1 MKVGGRQCLV
11 CDCEGTM
18 PLDAAALAR
27 ALGTAAEPIVHHQL
41 CRRQIDAVR
50 AEAARGADLLIACTQ
65 EAPLF
70 AETLAAAGASATFV
84 NIRERAG
91 WSDEGAEATPKI
103 AALLAEA
110 AELVAPATT
119 VTTLS
124 QGRCLVLGAGEV
136 AMAAA
141 GQLADRLSVT
151 LLLSDAGDLLPP
163 SRVAFPILAGT
174 VRAASGHLGAFTL
187 EVLGLRAMRVSSRD
201 RLHLD
206 DGPGQAT
213 LEADLIVDLRHGQP
227 LFTAHGRRDGYLR
240 AEPSDPVAIQR
251 ALFDAVGLVGEFE
264 KPRHVVFDAGLCAH
278 SRSRRTGCT
287 RCLDLCPTGAI
298 TPAGDHVAI
307 DPWICAGCGSCA
319 GVCPTGAA
327 SYASPSAEALLRRLR
342 ALLATYLDA
351 GGELPALLIHEER
364 HGGELIAAMA
374 RLGRGLPARVLPFAV
389 PEIAQLGFEILAGAT
404 ALGAAELLVLVPPA
418 KRHEI
423 AGLEATMGYA
433 RAALDGLGHGGERL
447 ALLVEDD
454 PDRLEAVLW
463 SAARPRPMPRGDFV
477 PLGGKRALM
486 RAALEQLHRAAPE
499 PVDRVALPEGAPFG
513 SVEVDVAGCTLCLAC
528 VGACP
533 TGCFARQSRPADA
546 ALRRGCLRPV
556 RPVPQHLP
564 GKGDP
569 ARAEAGLHAGGTGPA
584 RDQGGGARAL
594 YPLRQ
599 DLRHQELDRAHRGPA
614 LGPQPPVPDGGA
626 GGPDPDVRRLP
637 RQGAVRGQGQSDA
650 AGRASPPQDE
660 RGLSARAP
668 GQGRRRM
675 EWLRST
681 PPPSLFSSLPS
692 SRRWFQPRWR
702 W

>member
-11 CDCEGTM
+11 CDCEGSM

-50 AEAARGADLLIACTQ
+50 AEAARGTDLLIACTQ

-70 AETLAAAGASATFV
+70 AETLAAAGAFATYV

-91 WSDEGAEATPKI
+91 WSDEGAEAIPKV

-151 LLLSDAGDLLPP
+151 LLLSDAGDVLPP

-187 EVLGLRAMRVSSRD
+187 EFLGLRAMRVSSRD

-206 DGPGQAT
+206 DGPAQAT
-213 LEADLIVDLRHGQP
+213 LEADLILDLRHGQP

-327 SYASPSAEALLRRLR
+327 SYASPSGEALLRRLR

-389 PEIAQLGFEILAGAT
+389 PEIAQVGFEILAGAT

-423 AGLEATMGYA
+423 AGLEATIGYA
-433 RAALDGLGHGGERL
+433 RAALVGLGHGGERM

-499 PVDRVALPEGAPFG
+499 PVERVALPEGAPFG

-533 TGCFARQSRPADA
+533 TGALLDNPDQPMLRFVEDACVQCGLCLSTCPEKVIRLEPRLDFTPAARVPRVIKEEEPAHCTRCGKTFGTRSSIERIVGLLSGRNPLFQTEEQVALIRMCDDCRVKAQFEARDNPMQLGERRRPRTSEDYLRERPA
-546 ALRRGCLRPV
+546 
-556 RPVPQHLP
+556 
-564 GKGDP
+564 K
-569 ARAEAGLHAGGTGPA
+569 
-584 RDQGGGARAL
+584 
-594 YPLRQ
+594 
-599 DLRHQELDRAHRGPA
+599 
-614 LGPQPPVPDGGA
+614 DGEGWN
-626 GGPDPDVRRLP
+626 G
-637 RQGAVRGQGQSDA
+637 
-650 AGRASPPQDE
+650 
-660 RGLSARAP
+660 
-668 GQGRRRM
+668 
-675 EWLRST
+675 
-681 PPPSLFSSLPS
+681 
-692 SRRWFQPRWR
+692 
-702 W
+702 

>member
-1 MKVGGRQCLV
+1 
-11 CDCEGTM
+11 M

-27 ALGTAAEPIVHHQL
+27 ALRTAAEPVVHHQL

-50 AEAARGADLLIACTQ
+50 AEAARGTDLLIACTQ

-70 AETLAAAGASATFV
+70 AETLAAAGASATYV

-91 WSDEGAEATPKI
+91 WSDEGAVAAPKI

-141 GQLADRLSVT
+141 RQLADRLSVT

-187 EVLGLRAMRVSSRD
+187 EVLGLRGMRVSSRD
-201 RLHLD
+201 RLHLE

-213 LEADLIVDLRHGQP
+213 LKADLILDLRHGQC

-251 ALFDAVGLVGEFE
+251 ALFDAVGLVGGFE

-307 DPWICAGCGSCA
+307 DAWICAGCGSCA

-342 ALLATYLDA
+342 SMLATYLDA
-351 GGELPALLIHEER
+351 GGERPALLVHEER
-364 HGGELIAAMA
+364 HGGELIEAMA

-389 PEIAQLGFEILAGAT
+389 PEIAQLGFEFLAGAT

-454 PDRLEAVLW
+454 PDRLETALW
-463 SAARPRPMPRGDFV
+463 ATARPRPMPRGDFV

-533 TGCFARQSRPADA
+533 TGALLDNPDQPMLRFVEDACVQCGLCRGTCPEKVIRLEPRLDFTPAARVPRVIKEEEPAHCTRCGKTFGTRSSIERIVGLLSGRNPLFQTEEQVALIRMCDDCRVKAQFEARDNPMQLGERRRPRTSEDYLRERPASKGREPRDA
-546 ALRRGCLRPV
+546 
-556 RPVPQHLP
+556 
-564 GKGDP
+564 
-569 ARAEAGLHAGGTGPA
+569 
-584 RDQGGGARAL
+584 
-594 YPLRQ
+594 
-599 DLRHQELDRAHRGPA
+599 
-614 LGPQPPVPDGGA
+614 
-626 GGPDPDVRRLP
+626 
-637 RQGAVRGQGQSDA
+637 
-650 AGRASPPQDE
+650 
-660 RGLSARAP
+660 
-668 GQGRRRM
+668 
-675 EWLRST
+675 
-681 PPPSLFSSLPS
+681 
-692 SRRWFQPRWR
+692 
-702 W
+702 